1 MADEIQYREIPNYA
15 LVVKEKYQLYLLND
29 EL

>member
-15 LVVKEKYQLYLLND
+15 LVKEKYQLYLLND